1 MKKNYSNSIRKPMFA
16 DDTAVPVPPPKE
28 FGRQVYDESIGPSK
42 KRIFFRKG
50 NPFKQLKF
58 GKKK

>member
-1 MKKNYSNSIRKPMFA
+1 MFA